1 MTEFHTC
8 AHHSGIEAELK
19 KLCLL
24 IEERKELANIRIN
37 QIREEVVLART
48 DMERR
53 LDDMN
58 EFRSQLTNQASTF
71 ATRHELKAEAEKLDL
86 KLAPLLSQQN
96 FREGSM
102 KWTDHILTVII
113 AAAVMLVFK
122 LLHV

>member
-1 MTEFHTC
+1 MTEFHHC
-8 AHHSGIEAELK
+8 PNHSGIEARIDSLCT
-19 KLCLL
+19 KLTL
-24 IEERKELANIRIN
+24 ITEGQEKALIMATR
-37 QIREEVVLART
+37 
-48 DMERR
+48 DMDRR
-53 LDDMN
+53 LEDMN
-58 EFRSQLTNQASTF
+58 QFRAQLTHQANTF
-71 ATRHELKAEAEKLDL
+71 ATRIELKAEAEKLDL